1 MTITAREPD
10 LRIKEAAAE
19 IAVSPRTIW
28 DLIRE
33 GELRSY
39 RVGPRG
45 RRVTRESLNAFR
57 ERRMVHPGDAA

>member
-1 MTITAREPD
+1 MTTTAREPD

-19 IAVSPRTIW
+19 IAVSPRTVW

-39 RVGPRG
+39 KIGPRG
-45 RRVTRESLNAFR
+45 RRVTRESLDAFR
-57 ERRMVHPGDAA
+57 ERRLVRPGGVV

>member
-1 MTITAREPD
+1 MITNTREPD

-19 IAVSPRTIW
+19 IGVSPRTIW

-39 RVGPRG
+39 KVGPRG
-45 RRVTRESLNAFR
+45 RRVTRESLNEFR
-57 ERRMVHPGDAA
+57 ERRMVRPGDAA